1 MSRTLYACAH
11 AAEFPL
17 QALLRLRPE
26 LHSAPVVVLEGPAE
40 QKTVCALNRHARR
53 SGATPGMTRLEAE
66 SIRGLHLLSRSVES
80 ETAARAVFRECVAN
94 FSPRI
99 EEASGETACAF
110 ELDIA
115 GTGRLFGPP
124 ESLAQRMRAALA
136 AAGLRASIAVSA
148 NYDAALLKAAA
159 SRGITLIPEGEEA
172 RALEKLPIAALKLPE
187 DHRETFALW
196 GIGTLGEL
204 AALPEAELVS
214 RLGAQARLWRERARG
229 VSAHAFQPIE
239 REFSLEELCEFES
252 PVEQMDSL
260 LFIGARMI
268 GSLVER
274 AAGRAL
280 SLASL
285 AVHMKLEGGL
295 THQRL
300 IRPALPSAD
309 RKFLLKLLQLE
320 IGAHPPSA
328 AVVSLTLKAEAGQ
341 PGKVQLGLF
350 APQTPEPSRLDVTLA
365 RLKAMV
371 GEDRVGSPMLQ
382 DTHRAR
388 SFRMQD
394 FSVAG
399 KPPAP
404 TAEPPRLALRP
415 MRPPLPVCVVLNAMR
430 PAAFRDGENR
440 YEVTAAYGPWRT
452 SGCWWSAG
460 AWNVEEWDVLA
471 ETGNGVPVACLLV
484 CERPLNAWRLEA
496 FYD

>member
-1 MSRTLYACAH
+1 MPGC
-11 AAEFPL
+11 
-17 QALLRLRPE
+17 
-26 LHSAPVVVLEGPAE
+26 
-40 QKTVCALNRHARR
+40 

-320 IGAHPPSA
+320 IGAHPP
-328 AVVSLTLKAEAGQ
+328 
-341 PGKVQLGLF
+341 
-350 APQTPEPSRLDVTLA
+350 
-365 RLKAMV
+365 
-371 GEDRVGSPMLQ
+371 
-382 DTHRAR
+382 
-388 SFRMQD
+388 
-394 FSVAG
+394 
-399 KPPAP
+399 
-404 TAEPPRLALRP
+404 
-415 MRPPLPVCVVLNAMR
+415 
-430 PAAFRDGENR
+430 
-440 YEVTAAYGPWRT
+440 
-452 SGCWWSAG
+452 
-460 AWNVEEWDVLA
+460 
-471 ETGNGVPVACLLV
+471 
-484 CERPLNAWRLEA
+484 
-496 FYD
+496 